1 MLSHCA
7 NPQCSQPFMRLGQGK
22 LFMVETESLTESGNA
37 APPATSSKFRLRSR
51 RVERYW
57 LCPQCAQILTLAHD
71 HQSGIAL
78 VPLVRP
84 VARADAPKFRSRE
97 SA

>member
-7 NPQCSQPFMRLGQGK
+7 NPQCSQPFLQLRQGK
-22 LFMVETESLTESGNA
+22 LFMVETEKLTESGNL
-37 APPATSSKFRLRSR
+37 PTPASSKLRRRPR

-57 LCPQCAQILTLAHD
+57 LCPQCAQVFTLAHD
-71 HQSGIAL
+71 RHSGIAL

-84 VARADAPKFRSRE
+84 VARADAPGYRLRE

>member
-7 NPQCSQPFMRLGQGK
+7 NPQCSRPFLQLRQGK
-22 LFMVETESLTESGNA
+22 LFTVETEKSTECGNL
-37 APPATSSKFRLRSR
+37 PSPASSKLRQRPR

-57 LCPQCAQILTLAHD
+57 LCPQCAQVLTLAHD
-71 HQSGIAL
+71 RDSGIAL

-84 VARADAPKFRSRE
+84 LAGADAPGFRSRE

>member
-7 NPQCSQPFMRLGQGK
+7 NPQCSQPFLQLRQGK
-22 LFMVETESLTESGNA
+22 LFTVETEKLADSGNL
-37 APPATSSKFRLRSR
+37 PTPASSKLRLRPR

-57 LCPQCAQILTLAHD
+57 LCPQCAQVLTLAHD
-71 HQSGIAL
+71 RDSGIAL

-84 VARADAPKFRSRE
+84 VARTDALGFRSRE